1 MLKKNSRR
9 GKTAEVTEMNSEF
22 CFVIVALPL
31 SESVGCRHLEEAIN
45 NKQEPAIT
53 TTRQLVQ
60 AGQTKQKGQPV
71 HQLGSR
77 CRLANQKSFTQ
88 LRKVPRHCSRYQ
100 EAQRGQPKRPE
111 THKGPRGG
119 EKSPEGAQRGGP
131 TGGQRERAQDGQGES
146 IVPCDAEQWLRAE
159 RSPQGATK
167 RGTDGAPRRGGA
179 PRGTN
184 SSCAKK
190 KQPRARKE

>member
-77 CRLANQKSFTQ
+77 CRLANQKPFTQ

-111 THKGPRGG
+111 TLKGPRGG
-119 EKSPEGAQRGGP
+119 PLKGLIR
-131 TGGQRERAQDGQGES
+131 
-146 IVPCDAEQWLRAE
+146 V
-159 RSPQGATK
+159 
-167 RGTDGAPRRGGA
+167 TDGPSFFHFCRSRGLEICFWSIWLNCK
-179 PRGTN
+179 TN
-184 SSCAKK
+184 LWESSYPPFRSKT
-190 KQPRARKE
+190 